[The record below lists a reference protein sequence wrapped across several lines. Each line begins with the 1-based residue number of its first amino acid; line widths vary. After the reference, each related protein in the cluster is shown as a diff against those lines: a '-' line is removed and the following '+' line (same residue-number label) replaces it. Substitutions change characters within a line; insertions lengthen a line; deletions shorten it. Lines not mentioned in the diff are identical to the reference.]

1 MTEKTT
7 NLNYLMTVFIT
18 GAAVLIIEVAAVRV
32 LSPVY
37 GSSLYVLSS
46 VLTIILTALSLG
58 YWYGGKLADR
68 QQSVAVLYSII
79 AGSGICVLFLLLL
92 SKILLPTFGSLLSP
106 SVGPLIFSFGLFF
119 LPAFLLG
126 IVSPYVIKLQSLST
140 SMEHIGTVVGATFF
154 WGTCGSIVGSL
165 ATGYLLIPNIGL
177 TRTIMLVGTAL
188 VALGVLMPLREKQPL
203 DKRRVVLFLS
213 IAVILGL
220 TLAFVT
226 AKQKSPFLY
235 SSDGVYSSI
244 NIRDFYF
251 DEKPVRFLHR
261 DTNNS
266 SAIYL
271 DSEELVLPYA
281 RFFML
286 AEKLLP
292 DSKNALVL
300 GGGAYTM
307 PLAMTRLNPNIHVD
321 VVEIEPVLFEL
332 SKQYFNLNDTSRIT
346 NYVMDA
352 RVFLNKKKPKKY
364 DYILGDVFGTDLAT
378 PFHLTTHEFYQ
389 QVSDNLTPNGVFF
402 LNVIGI
408 PDTSQPS
415 LIGSLTKTLRAAFS
429 TVKVYTFG
437 NDPTEVQNVVFVA
450 RADSA
455 PININIFDILKVSG
469 RIVELNPGEQDLSG
483 EIILTDDRAP
493 VEYLMSKQYQ

>member
-1 MTEKTT
+1 MHGKTINP
-7 NLNYLMTVFIT
+7 NLLLTVFIT

-32 LSPVY
+32 LSPFY

-46 VLTIILTALSLG
+46 VLTIILTALSIG

-92 SKILLPTFGSLLSP
+92 SKLLLPTFGSLLSP

-119 LPAFLLG
+119 FPAFLLG

-140 SMEHIGTVVGATFF
+140 SIEHIGTVVGATFF

-177 TRTIMLVGTAL
+177 TRTIMLVGTTL

-203 DKRRVVLFLS
+203 DKKRVFLFLS
-213 IAVILGL
+213 TAVILGL

-235 SSDGVYSSI
+235 SSDGEYSSI
-244 NIRDFYF
+244 RIKDFYL
-251 DEKPVRFLHR
+251 DQRPVRFLLR
-261 DTNNS
+261 DTNHS

-271 DSEELVLPYA
+271 NSEELVLPYA

-286 AEKLLP
+286 ADKLVP

-300 GGGAYTM
+300 GGGAYTI
-307 PLAMTRLNPNIHVD
+307 PLAMTHLNPNIQVD

-332 SKQYFNLNDTSRIT
+332 SKQYFNLSDTSRIT

-352 RVFLNKKKPKKY
+352 RVFLNKKDLKQY

-378 PFHLTTHEFYQ
+378 PFHLTTEEFYQ
-389 QVSDNLTPNGVFF
+389 QVSNHLAPSGVFF
-402 LNVIGI
+402 LNVVGI
-408 PDTSQPS
+408 PVTSQPS
-415 LIGSLTKTLRAAFS
+415 LIGSLTKTLRAAFP
-429 TVKVYTFG
+429 TIKAYTFG
-437 NDPTEVQNVVFVA
+437 NNPSEVQNVVFVA
-450 RADSA
+450 REDDG
-455 PININIFDILKVSG
+455 PINISIFDIMRVSS
-469 RIVELNPGEQDLSG
+469 RIVELNLDEQDLSG
-483 EIILTDDRAP
+483 EIILTDDHAP
-493 VEYLMSKQYQ
+493 IEYLMSKQY